1 MCLLWVI
8 PMRDLL
14 PLLKRHPQLYHKACS
29 QVVPKVLMDYL
40 TIDPLEV
47 SSLSHLLHSL
57 SAALHDHILSALHAP
72 LMRKAKSTK
81 IGGSSTPCSS
91 MQVSFVDSFALWLPR
106 C

>member
-14 PLLKRHPQLYHKACS
+14 PLLKRHPQLYHKACA

-47 SSLSHLLHSL
+47 SSHTFLPSFLGAC
-57 SAALHDHILSALHAP
+57 SA
-72 LMRKAKSTK
+72 
-81 IGGSSTPCSS
+81 C
-91 MQVSFVDSFALWLPR
+91 LP
-106 C
+106 

>member
-40 TIDPLEV
+40 TINPLEV
-47 SSLSHLLHSL
+47 SSHTHLPYCLGAC
-57 SAALHDHILSALHAP
+57 SAAFHGYTDTRMHAP
-72 LMRKAKSTK
+72 
-81 IGGSSTPCSS
+81 S
-91 MQVSFVDSFALWLPR
+91 MGQQ
-106 C
+106 